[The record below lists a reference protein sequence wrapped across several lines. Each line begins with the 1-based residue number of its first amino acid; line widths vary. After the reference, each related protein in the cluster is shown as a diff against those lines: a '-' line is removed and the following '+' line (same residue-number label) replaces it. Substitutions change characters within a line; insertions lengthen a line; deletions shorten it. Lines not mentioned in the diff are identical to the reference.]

1 MDRRSTLLNVSIVSE
16 YLSFF
21 GQKSPTVNDKLYA
34 CQVVEEH
41 KGNRWCLWPDKSM
54 ICSFLGSALASKES
68 ERQSLLS
75 VRLPNWLPPEQLQLA
90 TKPRMTS
97 ENCPR

>member
-1 MDRRSTLLNVSIVSE
+1 MNRSSTLLNVIIVSE
-16 YLSFF
+16 YLSCF
-21 GQKSPTVNDKLYA
+21 GQKSQNDKLYA
-34 CQVVEEH
+34 CQVDAEH